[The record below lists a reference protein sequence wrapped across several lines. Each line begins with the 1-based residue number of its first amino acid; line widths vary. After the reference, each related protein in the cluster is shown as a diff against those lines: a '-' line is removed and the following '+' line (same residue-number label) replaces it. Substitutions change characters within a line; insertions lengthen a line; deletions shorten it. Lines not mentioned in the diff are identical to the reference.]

1 MSTAGPR
8 YRADDLLEETARPG
22 RRLLVVAVGEEAY
35 LVRRLD
41 PLAPGQ
47 AGLEPRE
54 SAWAHAGC
62 EAATL
67 LVGRRD
73 ERSPWVGD

>member
-1 MSTAGPR
+1 VG
-8 YRADDLLEETARPG
+8 DLLEEAARPG
-22 RRLLVVAVGEEAY
+22 RRLLVVVMGEEAY

-41 PLAPGQ
+41 PSAPGQ

-62 EAATL
+62 EAATRP
-67 LVGRRD
+67 VGRHD
-73 ERSPWVGD
+73 ERD